1 MPYGG
6 GYPSGIMASL
16 KSILPGFQR
25 PMPESVEVLK
35 DGTRVPYDSRDPG
48 RFGVTDNMR
57 PPPIDW
63 KKTKLGKILLQ
74 IKRKKAQSEN
84 KEDDM
89 KVESILQKLGISG
102 ANKGKSMSAE
112 QVASALEAS
121 NAELLDRLSPLL
133 KSAEA
138 SAEATA

>member
-1 MPYGG
+1 MGDYASKLGIGMAFLNLGMGMMPSGG

-48 RFGVTDNMR
+48 RFGVTDDMR

-63 KKTKLGKILLQ
+63 KKTKLGKY
-74 IKRKKAQSEN
+74 SC
-84 KEDDM
+84 
-89 KVESILQKLGISG
+89 KL
-102 ANKGKSMSAE
+102 KGKKHNRRTKKMI
-112 QVASALEAS
+112 
-121 NAELLDRLSPLL
+121 
-133 KSAEA
+133 
-138 SAEATA
+138 